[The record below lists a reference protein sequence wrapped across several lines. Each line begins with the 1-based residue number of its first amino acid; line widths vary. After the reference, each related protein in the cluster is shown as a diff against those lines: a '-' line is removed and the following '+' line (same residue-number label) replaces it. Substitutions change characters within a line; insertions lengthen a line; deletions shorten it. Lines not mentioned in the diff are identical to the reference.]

1 MNTNRLLLL
10 SILLL
15 LLPTLF
21 QAQSQLPPLNQK
33 VLEYCKK
40 SMGKKVD
47 RGECWDLAK
56 FALNYAGAEW
66 RSPLNF
72 GKIVDPKKNK
82 ILAGDIIQFE
92 RVKLSNR
99 TNYPQH
105 TAIVY
110 EVLESGK
117 YLIAHQNVD
126 NVRKVM
132 TGELDLS
139 LIARGSIIF
148 YRPK

>member
-15 LLPTLF
+15 LLPTLL

-33 VLEYCKK
+33 VFEFCKR
-40 SMGKKVD
+40 SMGEKVG

-56 FALNYAGAEW
+56 FALNHAGAEW
-66 RSPLNF
+66 RSPLDF
-72 GKIVDPKKNK
+72 GKVVDPNK
-82 ILAGDIIQFE
+82 EIIIVGDIIQFE
-92 RVKLSNR
+92 KVKLSNR
-99 TNYPQH
+99 TSYPQH

-110 EVLESGK
+110 GVLGNLK
-117 YLIAHQNVD
+117 YLIAHQNS
-126 NVRKVM
+126 NNIKKVN
-132 TGELDLS
+132 TSELDLS
-139 LIARGSIIF
+139 LLLKGSIVF